1 MSFSDWINF
10 AALANIIAFLWVF
23 RASLAREDRV
33 TAVRDALRLKT
44 GNLPFKAWWIA
55 FLLSVSYRLGAT
67 ASATPE
73 AVAYGLFPTL
83 LLALLLIDLAKASA
97 GNGRGAWWNAHAKHM
112 HDAYPNATFSR
123 LGLYQLAS

>member
-1 MSFSDWINF
+1 MQLTDWINF

-33 TAVRDALRLKT
+33 TAVRDALRLKS
-44 GNLPFKAWWIA
+44 GNNGFKVWWII
-55 FLLSVSYRLGAT
+55 FLLSVSYRLGAA

-83 LLALLLIDLAKASA
+83 LLALLLIDLAEAKVAAYDAKLKSDYRRAKRRTAKARAQSQEDTPA
-97 GNGRGAWWNAHAKHM
+97 E
-112 HDAYPNATFSR
+112 
-123 LGLYQLAS
+123 

>member
-1 MSFSDWINF
+1 MQLTDWINF

-33 TAVRDALRLKT
+33 TAVRDALRLKSGNT
-44 GNLPFKAWWIA
+44 GFKFWWIL
-55 FLLSVSYRLGAT
+55 FLLSVSYRLGAA

-83 LLALLLIDLAKASA
+83 LLALLLIDLAEAKVAAYDAKLKNDYRRAKRRTAKARA
-97 GNGRGAWWNAHAKHM
+97 EAQ
-112 HDAYPNATFSR
+112 DE
-123 LGLYQLAS
+123 ASE

>member
-83 LLALLLIDLAKASA
+83 LLALLLIDLAE
-97 GNGRGAWWNAHAKHM
+97 AKVAAY
-112 HDAYPNATFSR
+112 DAKLKSDYRRAKRRTAR
-123 LGLYQLAS
+123 AREEAQTDAE